1 MAIDPISSQL
11 TKAALNKV
19 ATPDTLGPKTAEK
32 AYGLDQ
38 SAFGN
43 VLGNHMEASNTSNN
57 KLLEMVDSMMGGG
70 GSSGGQGIKAIPAD
84 QINVDLNRVTEV
96 AQSQQGG
103 GAGGVN
109 IFDMFK
115 EINGSQV
122 NMDSLVE
129 QMGSGKKFSTQE
141 MLQWQVFAHQH
152 TMTYEMVSKF
162 GEMANRAVQ
171 GPFQM
176 QV

>member
-1 MAIDPISSQL
+1 MAIDPISAQL
-11 TKAALNKV
+11 TKGALNKV

-32 AYGLDQ
+32 NYGVDQ

-43 VLGNHMEASNTSNN
+43 VLGNHMEASNSSQG
-57 KLLEMVDSMMGGG
+57 KLLEMVDNMVGSNGGDM
-70 GSSGGQGIKAIPAD
+70 KAIPAD
-84 QINVDLNRVTEV
+84 QINVDMSRVTEV
-96 AQSQQGG
+96 AQSNQG
-103 GAGGVN
+103 GGVN

-115 EINGSQV
+115 EINNSQI
-122 NMDSLVE
+122 NMDSLMD
-129 QMGSGKKFSTQE
+129 QLGSGKKFMTTE
-141 MLQWQVFAHQH
+141 LMRWQIFAHQH
-152 TMTYEMVSKF
+152 TMTYEMVTKF

>member
-19 ATPDTLGPKTAEK
+19 AAPDTMGPKTAEK

-38 SAFGN
+38 SAFAN
-43 VLGNHMEASNTSNN
+43 VMGNHMEASNSSNN
-57 KLLEMVDSMMGGG
+57 KLMEMVDNMVGGG
-70 GSSGGQGIKAIPAD
+70 GAGQDMKAIPAD
-84 QINVDLNRVTEV
+84 GINVDLNRVTEV

-103 GAGGVN
+103 GVN

-115 EINGSQV
+115 EINGSQM
-122 NMDSLVE
+122 NMDSLME
-129 QMGSGKKFSTQE
+129 QMGSGKKFSTNE
-141 MLQWQVFAHQH
+141 MMRLQVFAHQH
-152 TMTYEMVSKF
+152 TMTYEMVTKF